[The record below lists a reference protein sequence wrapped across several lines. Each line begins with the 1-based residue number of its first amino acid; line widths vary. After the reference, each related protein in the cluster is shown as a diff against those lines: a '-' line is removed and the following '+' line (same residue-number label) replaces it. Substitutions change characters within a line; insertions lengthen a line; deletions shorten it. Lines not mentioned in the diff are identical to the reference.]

1 MSRDWSDRFVSRQ
14 ALLSAP
20 PFSPSRSADMSKW
33 WGYDFECGKT
43 IDAMHAAF
51 NAAGP
56 WQWRQND
63 SDIYGFYLRC
73 RPKEHAEVS
82 VYERAQ
88 FRTPGRSDRAG
99 FWAELCSA
107 PDAHADIDQQF
118 RALLQHVDAK
128 TIVET

>member
-1 MSRDWSDRFVSRQ
+1 MCSAFLIEPFV
-14 ALLSAP
+14 
-20 PFSPSRSADMSKW
+20 RSADMLKW
-33 WGYDFECGKT
+33 WGYDFTCPQT
-43 IDAMHAAF
+43 IDAMHVAF

-88 FRTPGRSDRAG
+88 FRTWRRGDRTG
-99 FWAELCSA
+99 FWAELCSD
-107 PDAHADIDQQF
+107 PEAHSEIDQQF
-118 RALLQHVDAK
+118 RALLHHVNARN
-128 TIVET
+128 IIET